1 MGASPDDAGRVR
13 SGLRLGL
20 PLAIAAALSFGMSG
34 AWARGLIDAGWTPGA
49 AVTVRIW
56 VAALVLLLPTLIAL
70 RGQWRLL
77 RRNAGVIVAYGLLAV
92 TATQL
97 FYFQAVAVM
106 DVGLALLIEYTA
118 PIAVVL
124 WLWMRRGEKPTG
136 RSIIGA
142 VIAFIGLVLMLDV
155 LSGRI
160 VDVGGVLWAFG
171 AMVGAAAYFI
181 LSDKSDTGLPPIALA
196 GAGLLVGAVGLSVA
210 GLIGILPMAWSTDDV
225 TYRFGSVPW
234 FVPVL
239 AIGIIA
245 TALAYVLGIA
255 STRLLGSRLASFIA
269 LAEVV
274 AALLFGWMLLG
285 QLPNLLQGLGAAL
298 VLAGVVVVKLG
309 EPVVAEAGDPVL
321 APPGEQPVEAL
332 EVADSSDETGR
343 DGARTGTSSSTA
355 SDADE
360 GSAIDG

>member
-1 MGASPDDAGRVR
+1 MSAVANDSGLR

-20 PLAIAAALSFGMSG
+20 PLAIAAALAFGMSG

-56 VAALVLLLPTLIAL
+56 VAALVLLVPTILAL
-70 RGQWRLL
+70 RGRWKLL
-77 RRNAGVIVAYGLLAV
+77 RRNLGMIAAYGLLAV

-136 RSIIGA
+136 RSILGA
-142 VIAFIGLVLMLDV
+142 LIAFVGLVLMLDV
-155 LSGRI
+155 LSGRS
-160 VDVGGVLWAFG
+160 VDVGGILWAFG
-171 AMVGAAAYFI
+171 AMVGAAAYFV
-181 LSDKSDTGLPPIALA
+181 LSGRSDTGLPPIALA
-196 GAGLLVGAVGLSVA
+196 GSGLLVGALGLTLA
-210 GLIGILPMAWSTDDV
+210 GLLGILPMTWKTDDV
-225 TYRFGSVPW
+225 TYRFGTVPW

-239 AIGIIA
+239 AIGVIA

-274 AALLFGWMLLG
+274 AALLFGWLLLG
-285 QLPNLLQGLGAAL
+285 QLPNLLQGVGAAL

-309 EPVVAEAGDPVL
+309 EPAASGSGDPAL
-321 APPGEQPVEAL
+321 AVPAEELAEP
-332 EVADSSDETGR
+332 S
-343 DGARTGTSSSTA
+343 
-355 SDADE
+355 
-360 GSAIDG
+360 

>member
-1 MGASPDDAGRVR
+1 MSTVANDSGLR

-20 PLAIAAALSFGMSG
+20 PLAIAAALAFGMSG

-56 VAALVLLLPTLIAL
+56 VAALVLLVPTILAL
-70 RGQWRLL
+70 RGRWKLL
-77 RRNAGVIVAYGLLAV
+77 RRNLGMIAAYGLLAV

-136 RSIIGA
+136 RSILGA
-142 VIAFIGLVLMLDV
+142 LIAFVGLVLMLDV
-155 LSGRI
+155 LSGRS
-160 VDVGGVLWAFG
+160 VDVGGILWAFG
-171 AMVGAAAYFI
+171 AMVGAAAYFL
-181 LSDKSDTGLPPIALA
+181 LSGRSDTGLPPIALA
-196 GAGLLVGAVGLSVA
+196 GSGLLVGALGLTVA
-210 GLIGILPMAWSTDDV
+210 GLLGILPMTWNTDDV
-225 TYRFGSVPW
+225 TYRFGTVPW

-239 AIGIIA
+239 AIGVIA

-274 AALLFGWMLLG
+274 AALLFGWLLLG
-285 QLPNLLQGLGAAL
+285 QLPNLLQGVGAAL

-309 EPVVAEAGDPVL
+309 EPAASGSGDPAL
-321 APPGEQPVEAL
+321 AVPAEELAEP
-332 EVADSSDETGR
+332 S
-343 DGARTGTSSSTA
+343 
-355 SDADE
+355 
-360 GSAIDG
+360 